1 MRIRILVSRHASF
14 YSPLIAAVTAGF
26 LESEGLEPSYAVLPP
41 DRTARDMIRKL
52 EVDVVQA
59 AVSSSWGP
67 LEKGERDL
75 PVHFAQI
82 NQRDGF
88 FLAGREPDPA
98 FHWKKLEGRTLL
110 ADHGLQPLVMLKYA
124 AHCQGVDWQKI
135 HVIDA
140 GSAGEIDAAFR
151 RGEGDYVHQQGP
163 APQQLEVDGL
173 GHVLTAV
180 GDAMPEVAF
189 SSLMAS
195 QAFLKSQTAV
205 AFTRAY
211 RAARSWVMEAQAEE
225 IAGSE
230 AVLFPGISLDALSR
244 SIGRYQKLGCWN
256 GDLQIT
262 RERYEQSI
270 KVFLHSG
277 AVQAQHAYRRGRRLS
292 SVLIQ
297 EMAPCD

>member
-1 MRIRILVSRHASF
+1 MLIRILVSRHASF
-14 YSPLIAAVTAGF
+14 YSPLLAAVTAGF
-26 LESEGLEPSYAVLPP
+26 LQHEGLEPAYSVLPK

-75 PVHFAQI
+75 PLHFAQI

-98 FHWKKLEGRTLL
+98 FQWKKLEGRTLL
-110 ADHGLQPLVMLKYA
+110 ADHGGQPLTMLKYA
-124 AHCQGVDWQKI
+124 AHCQGVDWRKI
-135 HVIDA
+135 DVVDA
-140 GSAGEIDAAFR
+140 GSVEEIDAAFR
-151 RGEGDYVHQQGP
+151 GGRGDYVHQQGP
-163 APQQLEVDGL
+163 APQQLEVERL
-173 GHVLTAV
+173 GYVVAAV

-195 QAFLKSQTAV
+195 REFLQSQTAV

-211 RAARSWVMEAQAEE
+211 RRARSWVMEAPADE
-225 IAGSE
+225 IARSE
-230 AVLFPGISLDALSR
+230 AGTLSR
-244 SIGRYQKLGCWN
+244 H
-256 GDLQIT
+256 
-262 RERYEQSI
+262 QSRRSCELDRPLPEAWLLDRGSSDHPRALRT
-270 KVFLHSG
+270 VVEGLSAQRRRSG
-277 AVQAQHAYRRGRRLS
+277 AARLRRCRRRS

>member
-1 MRIRILVSRHASF
+1 MLIRILVSRHASF
-14 YSPLIAAVTAGF
+14 YSPLLAAVTAGF
-26 LESEGLEPSYAVLPP
+26 LQHEGLEPAYSVLPK

-75 PVHFAQI
+75 PLHFAQI

-98 FHWKKLEGRTLL
+98 FQWKKLEGRTLL
-110 ADHGLQPLVMLKYA
+110 ADHGGQPLTMLKYV
-124 AHCQGVDWQKI
+124 AHCQGVDWRKI
-135 HVIDA
+135 DVVDA
-140 GSAGEIDAAFR
+140 GSVEEIDAAFR
-151 RGEGDYVHQQGP
+151 GGRGDYVHQQGP
-163 APQQLEVDGL
+163 APQQLEVERL
-173 GHVLTAV
+173 GYVVAAV

-195 QAFLKSQTAV
+195 REFLQSQTAV

-211 RAARSWVMEAQAEE
+211 RRARSWVMEAPADE
-225 IAGSE
+225 IARSE
-230 AVLFPGISLDALSR
+230 AVLFPGTSLDALAS
-244 SIGRYQKLGCWN
+244 SIGRYQKLGCWT

-262 RERYEQSI
+262 RERYEQSL

-277 AVQAQHAYRRGRRLS
+277 AVQAQHAYDG
-292 SVLIQ
+292 VVV
-297 EMAPCD
+297 APPS